1 MNATIIP
8 IKYVGK
14 KKSQNDC
21 VAGTDLVW
29 LPGQIHV
36 VPAILAAKFLKHP
49 DVWADASDEVD
60 EDPANIGLVVNSLPD
75 TPDLSVER
83 LPVDMPN
90 LNGMTKADI
99 VAYAQRTFRQDLD
112 VDKKKDDLVAQVIS
126 LRNAQTTMGEGD

>member
-36 VPAILAAKFLKHP
+36 VPAILDAKFLKHP
-49 DVWADASDEVD
+49 DVWAEASDEVA

-75 TPDLSVER
+75 TPDRSVER
-83 LPVDMPN
+83 LPADMQK
-90 LNGMTKADI
+90 LTGMTQAH
-99 VAYAQRTFRQDLD
+99 
-112 VDKKKDDLVAQVIS
+112 
-126 LRNAQTTMGEGD
+126 NAPHAH